1 MAKARRGFTHSNS
14 PQARRT
20 FPRFMPI
27 KLQVVKED
35 AEDDEPADYLFEQDR
50 ITIGRG
56 STNDLTLPDQKVSKE
71 HAEIRSD
78 GGGYM
83 LLDRDSKNNT
93 YVNGQQVGETEPYV
107 LQSGDIFQVGD
118 FRVEFAPLFMPSSE
132 QTAFAEQEDEGNP
145 FSQHAGQLA
154 SALEGLA
161 ETYRFAPPEDREAA
175 FEEALHDA
183 IDDTM
188 DDEVVQGIVSALAAD
203 AGEKPDETTE
213 SGGVPDAVLTV
224 LLESVSRVISIPG
237 HFWREFTG
245 NTLVHAPEKAFL
257 HDGDLD
263 ALREHLLDAS
273 ISSSERA
280 ERLEHLEDAVDT
292 LVAHNMALLAGY
304 KASVRT
310 GSEALLEQ
318 MDPNEAEAAS
328 GVMDGIFGGGGEGTE
343 LGELKSTW
351 RALMEKGGDT
361 LERELF
367 RPTYVETYVDQMAD
381 TWDMEQAD
389 LMPGAD
395 AA

>member
-1 MAKARRGFTHSNS
+1 
-14 PQARRT
+14 
-20 FPRFMPI
+20 MPI

-71 HAEIRSD
+71 HAQIRSD
-78 GGGYM
+78 GGAYM

-93 YVNGQQVGETEPYV
+93 YVNGKRVGEEEPYA

-132 QTAFAEQEDEGNP
+132 QTAFAAQGEEDNP
-145 FSQHAGQLA
+145 FSQHARQLA

-175 FEEALHDA
+175 FEEALDDA
-183 IDDTM
+183 LDDTAE
-188 DDEVVQGIVSALAAD
+188 DEVVQGIVSALAAEPGPPSD
-203 AGEKPDETTE
+203 SESASGAVPDE
-213 SGGVPDAVLTV
+213 VLHT
-224 LLESVSRVISIPG
+224 LLASVSRATSIPG

-263 ALREHLLDAS
+263 ALREHLLGAS
-273 ISSSERA
+273 VSSSERA
-280 ERLEHLEDAVDT
+280 ERLAHVKDAVDT

-304 KASVRT
+304 KAAVAE
-310 GSEALLEQ
+310 GSDTLLQ
-318 MDPNEAEAAS
+318 RMDPSEAEATS
-328 GVMDGIFGGGGEGTE
+328 GVMNGLFGGGEGARE
-343 LGELKSTW
+343 LDELKSTW
-351 RALMEKGGDT
+351 RALVEKGGDA
-361 LERELF
+361 LEQELF
-367 RPTYVETYVDQMAD
+367 RPTYVETYVDRMAD

-389 LMPGAD
+389 LTTGPEAT
-395 AA
+395 